1 MRILPDE
8 SLIVPLWRLAA
19 GLAVLAAGLI
29 VLLLPHV

>member
-1 MRILPDE
+1 MRIRPDE
-8 SLIVPLWRLAA
+8 ALIVPLWRLAL